1 MDKSL
6 HVTGILIYR
15 HQRNSTEILLV
26 NDSFNHKRHWTAP
39 KGRVIGDEDELK
51 AALRETLEIT
61 GLSVKDLKVED
72 SFRAEIKYLSG
83 TRPKRV
89 VYYLAELID
98 STKVLPTGE
107 GVQFVWCN
115 LQQATDKA
123 LYRTMQDVLRSAFAA
138 AEASRAKALAAAPP
152 KMHRNH
158 SNSGDNLESNMK
170 NLNIALPLDSQR
182 QAITRDY
189 NNRNSGS
196 GLGQNRDR
204 DQNRDGNSSGGRYNN
219 NNNNSGGSGGN
230 SHADN
235 PNYKTRLCERFEA
248 EQFCP
253 YYAKCTF
260 AHGAAELRQRPP
272 GAEQQDKP
280 VSAVQTSYQNRAK
293 REVVENEFH
302 KTRLCERFMNEGECP
317 FGPRCTYAHG
327 KEDLRQR
334 AGYQNNINNNNSINN
349 NSSNSNNNNASGY
362 GQNRGYSRDGQTGER
377 PYRSNGEGYQDRNNR
392 SQQYPGENTED
403 RSFRVGRTEGPYR
416 SSFADRENRDGPY
429 RPPHALDQER
439 PQRPQGDSANTTGA
453 YRAPQAR
460 GLSSQTTDD
469 SLSRSVLAPRA
480 TISSPVTTPATT
492 SATSSVTPSSKGS
505 TPVGTPVLGSDKT
518 AVKPRRGQ
526 EVDNK
531 PRTKIV
537 ELSSEDMEKFQ
548 IRRPETPVAA
558 KPDSKQAQRDQYIQD
573 LQKFFQNNQQGEGS
587 QDKKRQQQQLQ
598 DEIKEVTRIEMRG
611 LTKAQLYFILIAS
624 LFSETSVETWK
635 KVLTEKGKLLANFV
649 RSPEDQK
656 TLMRAWEQLFVK
668 HRPNMMARAP
678 IIMKGLYDIEL
689 VEEDV
694 MLSWYDEDT
703 LDSELKKKCAV
714 FVEWLR
720 SAEEE

>member
-98 STKVLPTGE
+98 SAKVLPTGE
-107 GVQFVWCN
+107 GLQFAWCN

-123 LYRTMQDVLRSAFAA
+123 LYRTMQDVLRSAFTA
-138 AEASRAKALAAAPP
+138 AETSRARALAAAPP

-158 SNSGDNLESNMK
+158 SNNGDSLESNMK

-189 NNRNSGS
+189 NNRGNSGS
-196 GLGQNRDR
+196 RDR
-204 DQNRDGNSSGGRYNN
+204 DHNRD
-219 NNNNSGGSGGN
+219 GGSGGH

-253 YYAKCTF
+253 YYGKCTF
-260 AHGAAELRQRPP
+260 AHGLAELRQRPVNP
-272 GAEQQDKP
+272 DQDKP
-280 VSAVQTSYQNRAK
+280 QSAVQASYQSRVK
-293 REVVENEFH
+293 RETTENEFH
-302 KTRLCERFMNEGECP
+302 KTRLCERFMNDGECP
-317 FGPRCTYAHG
+317 FGSRCTYAHG
-327 KEDLRQR
+327 REELRQR
-334 AGYQNNINNNNSINN
+334 AGYQNN
-349 NSSNSNNNNASGY
+349 NNAGNNGGY
-362 GQNRGYSRDGQTGER
+362 GGNGQNRTYSRDGQSGER
-377 PYRSNGEGYQDRNNR
+377 SYRSNNEGYQDRNLRHQQQQGEGSEDRPYRTNR
-392 SQQYPGENTED
+392 S
-403 RSFRVGRTEGPYR
+403 EGPYR
-416 SSFADRENRDGPY
+416 STFADRENRDGPY
-429 RPPHALDQER
+429 RPPQALEQER
-439 PQRPQGDSANTTGA
+439 SLRSQSDSSSPTGA
-453 YRAPQAR
+453 YRVPQAR
-460 GLSSQTTDD
+460 NQALDEGNM
-469 SLSRSVLAPRA
+469 SRSVLAPRA
-480 TISSPVTTPATT
+480 TISSPATTPAATN
-492 SATSSVTPSSKGS
+492 ATSSAAPSPKGTS
-505 TPVGTPVLGSDKT
+505 PAGTPVLGSDKST
-518 AVKPRRGQ
+518 NNRRRVQ

-531 PRTKIV
+531 PRAKVV
-537 ELSSEDMEKFQ
+537 EMTSEDMEKFQ
-548 IRRPETPVAA
+548 LRRPETPVAA
-558 KPDSKQAQRDQYIQD
+558 KPDSKQAQRDQLIQD
-573 LQKFFQNNQQGEGS
+573 LQKFFQNNQQQGAT
-587 QDKKRQQQQLQ
+587 QDKKQQQQQLQ
-598 DEIKEVTRIEMRG
+598 DEIKEVTRLEMRNA
-611 LTKAQLYFILIAS
+611 LTKAQLYYILIAS
-624 LFSETSVETWK
+624 LFTETSVETWK
-635 KVLTEKGKLLANFV
+635 KVLVEKEKLLSNFV
-649 RSPEDQK
+649 RSSEDQL

-678 IIMKGLYDIEL
+678 IVMNGLYDAEL

-694 MLSWYDEDT
+694 MLSWYDLPTTDA
-703 LDSELKKKCAV
+703 ELKRKCAV